1 MIKAKNKIRY
11 AHIAKDLEEQVRC
24 SKIYIGS
31 SRRGYLSEEIISV
44 IYDYVSKQEIYEFT
58 KAKPRKIGDKYL
70 MEIELN
76 DYTKQLLKDLKRMD
90 QIKLYKRTQS
100 WENIYKMADSTVKSS

>member
-1 MIKAKNKIRY
+1 MIKAKNKIRC
-11 AHIAKDLEEQVRC
+11 AHSANDLEKQVRC

-31 SRRGYLSEEIISV
+31 SIRGYLSEEMISV
-44 IYDYVSKQEIYEFT
+44 IYDYLANQEIYEST

-76 DYTKQLLKDLKRMD
+76 DSTKQLLKDLKSMN
-90 QIKLYKRTQS
+90 QIKLYKRTHS
-100 WENIYKMADSTVKSS
+100 WEEIYKMSDTKVTSS

>member
-1 MIKAKNKIRY
+1 MIKAKNKI
-11 AHIAKDLEEQVRC
+11 
-24 SKIYIGS
+24 YIGS
-31 SRRGYLSEEIISV
+31 SIRGYLSEEMISV
-44 IYDYVSKQEIYEFT
+44 IYDYLANQEICEFA

-76 DYTKQLLKDLKRMD
+76 DYTKQLLKDLKSMD

-100 WENIYKMADSTVKSS
+100 WENIYKMADTTVKSS

>member
-1 MIKAKNKIRY
+1 MIKAKNKI
-11 AHIAKDLEEQVRC
+11 
-24 SKIYIGS
+24 YIGS
-31 SRRGYLSEEIISV
+31 SIRGYLSEEMISV
-44 IYDYVSKQEIYEFT
+44 IYDYLANQEIYEYT

-76 DYTKQLLKDLKRMD
+76 DYTKQLLKDFKSMD

-100 WENIYKMADSTVKSS
+100 WENIHKMEDSIVKSS